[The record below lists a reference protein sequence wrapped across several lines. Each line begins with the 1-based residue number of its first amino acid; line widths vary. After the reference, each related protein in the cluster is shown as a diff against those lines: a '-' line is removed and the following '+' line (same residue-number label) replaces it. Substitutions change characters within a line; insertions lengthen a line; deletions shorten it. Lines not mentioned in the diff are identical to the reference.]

1 MSKKK
6 IKIES
11 INIGL
16 ASPSR
21 IKKWAERILP
31 NGKKIGEVTSSQTVN
46 YKTLKPE
53 KDGLFCER
61 IFGPVKDFECACG
74 TKKTK
79 PHQQFCSNCDVEF
92 TASRIRRY
100 RLGYI
105 ELQSPVTHIWYLK
118 GRPSYLSLLL
128 DMSRK
133 QIESIAYYTAILHVP
148 VIEFVKKN
156 DVNSTKKF
164 EIQYDS
170 QVIKEDTNKQIRSN
184 LNNKIKHKKNTRNS
198 DKQIVLTKPSKAYFT
213 SLSKK
218 MTGFSSKTT
227 LEKNLPVAP
236 VNLVAPFNKEKLSG
250 EQKLLKKYVS
260 NFQLNTLNQYYINKL
275 KKKFDKPKL
284 FKSNLN
290 YLLSNTYYENSQI
303 VQFDLLR
310 NSNAFENI
318 FIEFS
323 VASVALQRK
332 RFGRTSPQVGQRKEK
347 QQNKKLIKS
356 NSLFSVPLVAL
367 QRKGRRNEHDKRN
380 FKKNK
385 LNLITSKLY
394 LNESVAN
401 NIARIYVSDG
411 KSNLV
416 NLKNKKLLSPGSQ
429 NFVTFTSHTQPVF
442 SSSLQMSDKSKT
454 VKLKKIDIP
463 GEINTY
469 YPLSSLC
476 VWEQPEVGD
485 RKEWIVFL
493 YYLTSTPVKEDI
505 LIPLYS
511 NRLEK
516 MYEENTNSNY
526 KSKKIIL
533 NGTQAISA
541 LLKTLHLGNL
551 KIHLQYKIQ
560 TLDLQI
566 IKIERKK
573 FLYEFEVKTLEKL
586 IKLRLLT
593 IRRFKL
599 VRYFLQANL
608 RPEWMLLWILPV
620 LPPDLRPIIQL
631 DGNQVAV
638 SDLNKFYQ
646 RILFR
651 NTRIKRYR
659 AQNCSNNSK
668 EMKYAQR
675 LLQEAVDS
683 LIENGK
689 GGTPPVSASNDRAL
703 KSLSDILKGK
713 KGRFRQNLLGKRVD
727 YSGRSVIVV
736 APELKLHECGL
747 PKEMAI
753 ELFQPFLIRELRKN
767 NVATTII
774 KAKQLMQKQDPIIWT
789 ILRHILKGHP
799 ILLNRAPTLHRLGI
813 QAFQPKLVNGKAILL
828 HPLVCPAFNADFDG
842 DQMAVHVPLSV
853 KARAEAWKLMWSR
866 NNILSPATG
875 QPIIVPS
882 QDMVL
887 GCYYLTTTI
896 LSTNLFRK
904 KKLPRWNE
912 IVNNLV
918 SPVNFNR
925 DRKKLTEPKSLLNKW
940 EKNTSYNLSLF
951 QHYFSN
957 LDDVL
962 IAFQQKKISLHSLI
976 WVRWKNKIEIEN
988 FSEKPVQLRIDCYG
1002 NSTQIYSMYWR
1013 NLNKQDNQISQFIRT
1028 TAGRVIL
1035 NKAVLQHI
1043 TF

>member
-133 QIESIAYYTAILHVP
+133 QIESIEYYTAILHVS

-156 DVNSTKKF
+156 
-164 EIQYDS
+164 EIQYYT

-184 LNNKIKHKKNTRNS
+184 LNNKIKHKKNTRNN

-356 NSLFSVPLVAL
+356 NSLFSVPLVDL

-416 NLKNKKLLSPGSQ
+416 NLKNKKLISPG
-429 NFVTFTSHTQPVF
+429 
-442 SSSLQMSDKSKT
+442 
-454 VKLKKIDIP
+454 
-463 GEINTY
+463 
-469 YPLSSLC
+469 
-476 VWEQPEVGD
+476 
-485 RKEWIVFL
+485 
-493 YYLTSTPVKEDI
+493 
-505 LIPLYS
+505 
-511 NRLEK
+511 
-516 MYEENTNSNY
+516 
-526 KSKKIIL
+526 
-533 NGTQAISA
+533 
-541 LLKTLHLGNL
+541 
-551 KIHLQYKIQ
+551 
-560 TLDLQI
+560 
-566 IKIERKK
+566 
-573 FLYEFEVKTLEKL
+573 
-586 IKLRLLT
+586 
-593 IRRFKL
+593 
-599 VRYFLQANL
+599 
-608 RPEWMLLWILPV
+608 
-620 LPPDLRPIIQL
+620 
-631 DGNQVAV
+631 
-638 SDLNKFYQ
+638 
-646 RILFR
+646 
-651 NTRIKRYR
+651 
-659 AQNCSNNSK
+659 
-668 EMKYAQR
+668 
-675 LLQEAVDS
+675 
-683 LIENGK
+683 
-689 GGTPPVSASNDRAL
+689 
-703 KSLSDILKGK
+703 
-713 KGRFRQNLLGKRVD
+713 
-727 YSGRSVIVV
+727 
-736 APELKLHECGL
+736 
-747 PKEMAI
+747 
-753 ELFQPFLIRELRKN
+753 
-767 NVATTII
+767 
-774 KAKQLMQKQDPIIWT
+774 
-789 ILRHILKGHP
+789 
-799 ILLNRAPTLHRLGI
+799 
-813 QAFQPKLVNGKAILL
+813 
-828 HPLVCPAFNADFDG
+828 
-842 DQMAVHVPLSV
+842 
-853 KARAEAWKLMWSR
+853 
-866 NNILSPATG
+866 
-875 QPIIVPS
+875 
-882 QDMVL
+882 
-887 GCYYLTTTI
+887 
-896 LSTNLFRK
+896 
-904 KKLPRWNE
+904 
-912 IVNNLV
+912 
-918 SPVNFNR
+918 
-925 DRKKLTEPKSLLNKW
+925 
-940 EKNTSYNLSLF
+940 
-951 QHYFSN
+951 
-957 LDDVL
+957 
-962 IAFQQKKISLHSLI
+962 
-976 WVRWKNKIEIEN
+976 
-988 FSEKPVQLRIDCYG
+988 
-1002 NSTQIYSMYWR
+1002 
-1013 NLNKQDNQISQFIRT
+1013 
-1028 TAGRVIL
+1028 
-1035 NKAVLQHI
+1035 
-1043 TF
+1043 